1 MSIFGLAFY
10 FTFGGNILVQ
20 WGVVPG
26 ARTAHAGSWGASLAF
41 IITAAVAGLFDG
53 LIFRYTLTPMG
64 LESMAPITFAVFV
77 FGIYAALRA
86 AFASVGASFVDPF
99 DERSFQMTL
108 VLYAAAMTAGQCF
121 SSVWLL
127 LGGGAM
133 AAFGYLAATRFLDAI
148 MERLDLEPVPAA
160 FRGAPI
166 RYISAGLMALA
177 FSGVDASFFARIS
190 G

>member
-10 FTFGGNILVQ
+10 LTFGGNILVQ
-20 WGVVPG
+20 WGVFPA
-26 ARTAHAGSWGASLAF
+26 ARSDRAGSWFASLAF
-41 IITAAVAGLFDG
+41 MVAAAVASVFDG
-53 LIFRYTLTPMG
+53 LLFRHILTPMG
-64 LESMAPITFAVFV
+64 LESMAPIAFALFV
-77 FGIYAALRA
+77 FGAYAVLRA
-86 AFASVGASFVDPF
+86 LFSALDKPFIGPF
-99 DERSFQMTL
+99 DDRSFQTTL
-108 VLYAAAMTAGQCF
+108 VLYAAAMTAGQSF

-148 MERLDLEPVPAA
+148 MERLDLEPVPAP

-166 RYISAGLMALA
+166 RFISAGLMALA
-177 FSGVDASFFARIS
+177 FSGVDASFFARLS

>member
-10 FTFGGNILVQ
+10 FTFGGNMLVQ
-20 WGVVPG
+20 WGVLPG
-26 ARTAHAGSWGASLAF
+26 TRASSAGSWAASIAFMVAAALAS
-41 IITAAVAGLFDG
+41 VFDG
-53 LIFRYTLTPMG
+53 LLFRYTLTPMG
-64 LESMAPITFAVFV
+64 LESLAPVTFALFV
-77 FGIYAALRA
+77 FGAYAMLRALFAALDKP
-86 AFASVGASFVDPF
+86 FLEPF

-108 VLYAAAMTAGQCF
+108 VLYAVAMTAGQSF

-148 MERLDLEPVPAA
+148 MERLDLEPVPAPL
-160 FRGAPI
+160 RGAPI
-166 RYISAGLMALA
+166 RFISAGLMALA

>member
-20 WGVVPG
+20 WGVLPG
-26 ARTAHAGSWGASLAF
+26 ARAARAGSWAASIAF
-41 IITAAVAGLFDG
+41 IVAAALAAVFDG
-53 LIFRYTLTPMG
+53 LLFRYTLTPMG
-64 LESMAPITFAVFV
+64 LESLAPITFALFV
-77 FGIYAALRA
+77 FGAYAMLRTLFAALGKP
-86 AFASVGASFVDPF
+86 FLKPF
-99 DERSFQMTL
+99 DEGRFQMTL

-148 MERLDLEPVPAA
+148 MERLDLEAVPAP
-160 FRGAPI
+160 FQGAPI
-166 RYISAGLMALA
+166 RFISAGLMALA

>member
-20 WGVVPG
+20 WGVFPS
-26 ARTAHAGSWGASLAF
+26 ARTVRVGSWGASFAF
-41 IITAAVAGLFDG
+41 MIAAALAAVFDG
-53 LIFRYTLTPMG
+53 FIFRYTLTPMG
-64 LESMAPITFAVFV
+64 LESMAPVTFALFV
-77 FGIYAALRA
+77 FGIYAAIRA
-86 AFASVGASFVDPF
+86 LFSTINKPFFDPF
-99 DERSFQMTL
+99 DERSFQLTL

-133 AAFGYLAATRFLDAI
+133 AALGYLAATRFLDAI
-148 MERLDLEPVPAA
+148 MERLELEPVPAA

>member
-20 WGVVPG
+20 WGVIPG
-26 ARTAHAGSWGASLAF
+26 TRAKHAGSWGASFAF
-41 IITAAVAGLFDG
+41 IIAAAVAAVFDG
-53 LIFRYTLTPMG
+53 LLFRYSLTPMG
-64 LESMAPITFAVFV
+64 LESIAPITFALFV
-77 FGIYAALRA
+77 FGAYAALRA
-86 AFASVGASFVDPF
+86 LFAAINKPFIDPF
-99 DERSFQMTL
+99 DDNSFQMTL

-148 MERLDLEPVPAA
+148 MERLDLEPVPAT

-166 RYISAGLMALA
+166 RFISAGLMALA
-177 FSGVDASFFARIS
+177 FSGVDASFFSRIS